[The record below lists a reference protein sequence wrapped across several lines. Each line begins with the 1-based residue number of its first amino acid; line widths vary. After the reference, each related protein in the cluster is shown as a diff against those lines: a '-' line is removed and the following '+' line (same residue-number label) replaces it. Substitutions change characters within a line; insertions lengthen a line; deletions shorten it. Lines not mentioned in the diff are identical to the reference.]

1 MSMNEPVETSRGES
15 RWPPVLTLLGVLVFF
30 AMLPH
35 RVHLLPVWI
44 FWVAAFAV
52 IAPMAAVELSSAS
65 TRWLRAERTMIIALA
80 LLYLANTSAEL
91 ADVIGIITVRPR
103 DGRLLSLLSSSVV
116 IWVSNV
122 VVFSM
127 LYWQVDGGGPGGRAS
142 KSGKP
147 DWVFPQPASPED
159 VPPGWQPFFFDY
171 LFLAYN
177 TATAFSPTDALP
189 LTRRAKMLMMIESM
203 ISLLTIVIVASRA
216 VGVLP

>member
-1 MSMNEPVETSRGES
+1 
-15 RWPPVLTLLGVLVFF
+15 
-30 AMLPH
+30 
-35 RVHLLPVWI
+35 
-44 FWVAAFAV
+44 
-52 IAPMAAVELSSAS
+52 MAAVEL
-65 TRWLRAERTMIIALA
+65 TRANTQWLRAERATIIALA
-80 LLYLANTSAEL
+80 LVYLANTSAEL

-127 LYWQVDGGGPGGRAS
+127 LYWQIDRGGPGARAS
-142 KSGKP
+142 KSGRP
-147 DWVFPQPASPED
+147 DWVFPQPAAPED

-189 LTRRAKMLMMIESM
+189 LTRRAKMLMMIESL